1 VWAGADLVA
10 VTDRPD
16 RVGDVVAGLLTNL
29 ADRSVDVRLAGLRR
43 AGHSLPETAELGRPP
58 EEEKRLA
65 AMEVDEHLA
74 WNSVLDIVALHG
86 GYHRGVLG
94 EVLTA
99 SVTPFDSHGAVNLA
113 KFRELATFL
122 VDNGS
127 DGLVVTGST
136 GESATLTDEERFELY
151 AAAVETVGDRA
162 TVIAG
167 TGTYDTRHSVD
178 LTERAHELGV
188 DGFLIV
194 TPYYN
199 KPPPRGIVEHVKAI
213 AAVTDKPIVYYNI
226 PARVVTLVSVET
238 LAELADIPNVV
249 GVKQAWDD
257 LEDARRI
264 VEETTLDL
272 YAGDDNI
279 LLPFLELGGTGGI
292 CVHTHVVGP
301 QVKEQVTS
309 FRRGDVETAR
319 RIDEELEPVY
329 KILKVT
335 VGPIGIKAALNL
347 LGHDVGGLRLPLIEA
362 THDEKDRI
370 RGYLRRL
377 GALEPVSA

>member
-1 VWAGADLVA
+1 
-10 VTDRPD
+10 
-16 RVGDVVAGLLTNL
+16 
-29 ADRSVDVRLAGLRR
+29 
-43 AGHSLPETAELGRPP
+43 
-58 EEEKRLA
+58 
-65 AMEVDEHLA
+65 
-74 WNSVLDIVALHG
+74 
-86 GYHRGVLG
+86 VLG

-99 SVTPFDSHGAVNLA
+99 SVTPFDADGSVNLT
-113 KFRELATFL
+113 KFRELAAYL

-127 DGLVVTGST
+127 DGLVVTGTT
-136 GESATLTDEERFELY
+136 GESPTLTDEERFELY

-162 TVIAG
+162 MVIAG
-167 TGTYDTRHSVD
+167 TGTYDTRHSVH
-178 LTERAHELGV
+178 LTKRAHELGV

-238 LAELADIPNVV
+238 LAELAEIPNVI

-264 VEETTLDL
+264 VDETGLHL
-272 YAGDDNI
+272 YAGDDNLI
-279 LLPFLELGGTGGI
+279 LPFLEVGGMGGV

-301 QVKEQVTS
+301 QVKDQVTR
-309 FRRGDVETAR
+309 FKNGDAEGAR
-319 RIDEELEPVY
+319 RIDDELAPAYE
-329 KILKVT
+329 ILGVT

-347 LGHDVGGLRLPLIEA
+347 LGHDVGGLRLPLVEA
-362 THDEKDRI
+362 TEEEKDRI
-370 RGYLRRL
+370 RGCLERL
-377 GALEPVSA
+377 GALQPVSA